1 MSGKN
6 YKYIYG
12 PVPSWRVGSSL
23 GIDPISGKD
32 KICSF
37 DCIYCQL
44 GRTKKRT
51 NERKIFVPA
60 GEIIKELQ
68 SLPSLEVDY
77 ITFSGRGEPTLAEN
91 IGWTIRAIK
100 EIRKDKIAVITNSS
114 LLTHKYVRDDLLA
127 ADFVIAKLDACCQDE
142 FQRINQ
148 PSKSILFDKVVKGI
162 KSFRNVYDG
171 KLALQIMFVEDNKS
185 SASKIAEIV
194 REINPDQT
202 QINTPLRPCEV
213 KPLSED
219 EINDIAS
226 CFEGLEVITVYNANK
241 KEVKPIS
248 DETTLRR
255 RGKVL

>member
-1 MSGKN
+1 M
-6 YKYIYG
+6 
-12 PVPSWRVGSSL
+12 
-23 GIDPISGKD
+23 
-32 KICSF
+32 
-37 DCIYCQL
+37 
-44 GRTKKRT
+44 
-51 NERKIFVPA
+51 
-60 GEIIKELQ
+60 
-68 SLPSLEVDY
+68 DY